1 MEKSKLNSFVKR
13 AVTAIIFAPL
23 IVYVL
28 YLGAPFVNLFFFMCG
43 AAMAWEWANMVPN
56 KKPVLYAVIYAYAA
70 AVFSIFGILYLPL
83 SAGVLLILAG
93 LMFWKARGE
102 EHCALLMLGL
112 LYIAIGFGSLV
123 AVYEIAGKFM
133 LLWYV
138 LVVWGVDIGGYLVGS
153 TLKGPKLAPSISPNK
168 TWSGLIGGMALSALV
183 SVVYTEVVHFD
194 YSGVMAVVAAVV
206 ALVAQIGDLIE
217 SKIKRFLGI
226 KDSSNLIPGHGGV
239 FDRVDGLLF
248 AAPFFLSAMLIFFFM
263 L

>member
-1 MEKSKLNSFVKR
+1 MEKSKTVAVMKR
-13 AVTAIIFAPL
+13 IVTSLILAP
-23 IVYVL
+23 VVL
-28 YLGAPFVNLFFFMCG
+28 GGVLLGSPFINILVLVCG
-43 AAMAWEWANMVPN
+43 AMLSWEWAKMVPN
-56 KKPVLYAVIYAYAA
+56 KNN
-70 AVFSIFGILYLPL
+70 AVFSLIYLTSLAVAVLVNDTFSILWIMCGGT
-83 SAGVLLILAG
+83 ALA
-93 LMFWKARGE
+93 WYKARNE
-102 EHCALLMLGL
+102 EHRKLLVLGVPYITLGL
-112 LYIAIGFGSLV
+112 GSVIWLFNCVGVPTTLWFVLAIWS
-123 AVYEIAGKFM
+123 
-133 LLWYV
+133 
-138 LVVWGVDIGGYLVGS
+138 VDIGGYLVGCS
-153 TLKGPKLAPSISPNK
+153 VKGPKLAPAISPNK